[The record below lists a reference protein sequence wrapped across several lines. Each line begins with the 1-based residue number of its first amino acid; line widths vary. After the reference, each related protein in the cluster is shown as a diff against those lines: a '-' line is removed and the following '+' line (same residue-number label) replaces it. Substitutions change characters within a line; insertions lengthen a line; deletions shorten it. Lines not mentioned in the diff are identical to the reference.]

1 MLFAPIFVLEIEE
14 FLAGCTTTV
23 VFAVGK
29 VVVVVLILLVELN
42 EALLF
47 SNKVEFSWIN
57 WVGLVELTNVEFNML
72 DAVFDDGVAL
82 E

>member
-1 MLFAPIFVLEIEE
+1 LLFAPIFVLEIEE

-47 SNKVEFSWIN
+47 SNKVEFS
-57 WVGLVELTNVEFNML
+57 
-72 DAVFDDGVAL
+72 
-82 E
+82 